1 MNDNFFF
8 LLACLCSQRCPACRK
23 RVIFSSSV
31 FFLFFF
37 FVFVLFLFY
46 VLALRS
52 FRVRDDVRLGGS
64 FRRAWSLVLL
74 LLLHGR
80 MHVLHLIV
88 WCLSRHSHLGCI
100 F

>member
-31 FFLFFF
+31 FFLFF